1 MSISDTIFRP
11 FETLIRPLDIPFR
24 PLPSKGPV
32 AVLLH
37 FIAMFRGVL
46 IALALSSMAVEAI
59 NLSIIWGL
67 SVIVDGVTAQGATA
81 FLRNEWPLLT
91 VLGLLIFPAMPIAS
105 FLLNTLNSHTL
116 GIAMPAAIQLCRL
129 RRKSTR
135 SAEPVGATGPLV
147 GPKAVTSTAP

>member
-11 FETLIRPLDIPFR
+11 FETLIRPLDIPFH

-37 FIAMFRGVL
+37 FISMFRGVL

-67 SVIVDGVTAQGATA
+67 SVIVDGVTAQGAEA
-81 FLRNEWPLLT
+81 FLRNEWPMSPFS
-91 VLGLLIFPAMPIAS
+91 V
-105 FLLNTLNSHTL
+105 
-116 GIAMPAAIQLCRL
+116 C
-129 RRKSTR
+129 
-135 SAEPVGATGPLV
+135 
-147 GPKAVTSTAP
+147 

>member
-11 FETLIRPLDIPFR
+11 FETLIRPLEIPFR

-37 FIAMFRGVL
+37 FISMFRDVL

-67 SVIVDGVTAQGATA
+67 SVIVDGVTAQGAEV
-81 FLRNEWPLLT
+81 FLR
-91 VLGLLIFPAMPIAS
+91 
-105 FLLNTLNSHTL
+105 H
-116 GIAMPAAIQLCRL
+116 
-129 RRKSTR
+129 
-135 SAEPVGATGPLV
+135 
-147 GPKAVTSTAP
+147 